1 MAFSHPNEP
10 LVHNLGGGD
19 DKPLRL
25 VTDGQVRVLVKGTDP
40 ILEFAK
46 VVTEPTAG
54 AQPRAAQLFFRLDPE
69 SKWQACVTFPS
80 GVTQVLVTEP

>member
-1 MAFSHPNEP
+1 MSFSHAGEP

-25 VTDGQVRVLVKGTDP
+25 VTDGQVRVLVKGKDP

-54 AQPRAAQLFFRLDPE
+54 DQPKAALLFFRLDPDG
-69 SKWQACVTFPS
+69 KWQACITFPS
-80 GVTQVLVTEP
+80 GVTQVMVTEP

>member
-1 MAFSHPNEP
+1 MSFSHANEP

-46 VVTEPTAG
+46 VATEPA
-54 AQPRAAQLFFRLDPE
+54 AASQPKAAQFFFRLDPDG
-69 SKWQACVTFPS
+69 KWQACITFPS